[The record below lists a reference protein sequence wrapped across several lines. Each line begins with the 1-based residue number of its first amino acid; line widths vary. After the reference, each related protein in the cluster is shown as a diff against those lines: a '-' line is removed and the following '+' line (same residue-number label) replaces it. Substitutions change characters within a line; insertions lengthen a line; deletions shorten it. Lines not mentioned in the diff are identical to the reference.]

1 MAGLALT
8 VLLALLWLAFV
19 ALGYWHGG
27 WRQVVL
33 LAGMLLSYAVA
44 SEWAAPN
51 GHDLATQFHWSLPR
65 ATTGVGLLYLLGGTL
80 VLGFLGSFA
89 LERPCPFTVRER
101 QCGAAMGVL
110 NGGLLLALV
119 LRTLRSYAYVS
130 GGGATLRTS
139 ALSRFLIESIGY
151 VLLVA
156 LVLGLVAVVVG
167 LSLVRRRAPDALL
180 FEPVPAEAV
189 APPQQAE
196 RQPVSAPAPVPLPAL
211 PRPPT
216 PAPVYA
222 AEPIIDWPSAPPPGT
237 PVESSGTA
245 KPVAAQPSPD
255 KQPEAATEPE
265 KQAPTPALPSSPIV
279 PRRVEPPMRYPV
291 AELVAAAA
299 VPVRAAPQTPPVVDA
314 AAAKASEAASPPTPV
329 LAAAPTLPPT
339 VPPPVVRPTTP
350 PPGALHPAFV
360 PPTVA
365 RPPLPPPPGPAAP
378 TPAPVPEPESAPPIV
393 RELDVATRDLPPIAP
408 EVDAAPQDVPPP
420 VVREIDVTTQDVP
433 LAALAN
439 AIPAQAP
446 ADTAPHIVDETINA
460 PAPVFGPAVPATPNA
475 VTETTP
481 IPTIVPPPVPP
492 LPARRAP
499 SLPESPPRPAS
510 QGEPAKARAGF
521 ARVAVARQAGQHPD
535 PSSVP
540 QPPTSPAP
548 LQPPLPTGPRVHACP
563 TCGYPVRDHA
573 RFCPNC
579 GTRQRP

>member
-51 GHDLATQFHWSLPR
+51 GHDLAAQFHWSLPR

-89 LERPCPFTVRER
+89 LERPYPFTMRER

-130 GGGATLRTS
+130 GGGETLRAS

-167 LSLVRRRAPDALL
+167 LSLTQRRRTSDVLL
-180 FEPVPAEAV
+180 SEPLPEEAI

-196 RQPVSAPAPVPLPAL
+196 RQLVSVPAPAPSPTL

-216 PAPVYA
+216 PVPVYA

-237 PVESSGTA
+237 PVESSGADKPATA
-245 KPVAAQPSPD
+245 RPAPE
-255 KQPEAATEPE
+255 KQPEVTPE
-265 KQAPTPALPSSPIV
+265 KHAPVPALPSSLTV

-291 AELVAAAA
+291 AALVAAAV
-299 VPVRAAPQTPPVVDA
+299 VPVPAATPTPPPVDVP
-314 AAAKASEAASPPTPV
+314 AAKASEAASPPTPV
-329 LAAAPTLPPT
+329 LAAAPTLPPA
-339 VPPPVVRPTTP
+339 VSSPIVRPTTP

-365 RPPLPPPPGPAAP
+365 RPPLSPPPVPPAS

-393 RELDVATRDLPPIAP
+393 RELDVATHDALPIVP
-408 EVDAAPQDVPPP
+408 EIDVTSQDVPPP

-433 LAALAN
+433 LAALTN
-439 AIPAQAP
+439 AVPAQAP
-446 ADTAPHIVDETINA
+446 ADTAPPTADEAINA
-460 PAPVFGPAVPATPNA
+460 PAPVLGPAVPAMPNA

-481 IPTIVPPPVPP
+481 IPTIVPPPLPP

-499 SLPESPPRPAS
+499 SPAESPTRPAS
-510 QGEPAKARAGF
+510 QDEPTRARAGF

-535 PSSVP
+535 PSSAP

-579 GTRQRP
+579 GTHQRP

>member
-51 GHDLATQFHWSLPR
+51 GHDLAAQFHWSLPR

-89 LERPCPFTVRER
+89 LERPYPFTMRER
-101 QCGAAMGVL
+101 QCGAAMGAL

-130 GGGATLRTS
+130 GGGETLRAS

-167 LSLVRRRAPDALL
+167 LSLTQRRRTSDVLL
-180 FEPVPAEAV
+180 SEPLPEEAI

-196 RQPVSAPAPVPLPAL
+196 RQLVSVPAPAPSPTL

-216 PAPVYA
+216 PSPVYA

-237 PVESSGTA
+237 PVESSGADKPTTA
-245 KPVAAQPSPD
+245 RPA
-255 KQPEAATEPE
+255 PE
-265 KQAPTPALPSSPIV
+265 KQPDVTPEKHAPAPALPSLPIV
-279 PRRVEPPMRYPV
+279 PRRVEPPMRFPV
-291 AELVAAAA
+291 AALIAAAA
-299 VPVRAAPQTPPVVDA
+299 APVPAAT
-314 AAAKASEAASPPTPV
+314 
-329 LAAAPTLPPT
+329 PTLPPA
-339 VPPPVVRPTTP
+339 VPSPVVRPTTP

-365 RPPLPPPPGPAAP
+365 RPPLSPPPVPPAS
-378 TPAPVPEPESAPPIV
+378 TPVPVPEPESAPPIV
-393 RELDVATRDLPPIAP
+393 REP
-408 EVDAAPQDVPPP
+408 DAAPQDAPPP

-433 LAALAN
+433 LTVLKNALPL
-439 AIPAQAP
+439 PAQAP
-446 ADTAPHIVDETINA
+446 ADTTSPTVNEPISASPPIL
-460 PAPVFGPAVPATPNA
+460 GPAAPPPPNA
-475 VTETTP
+475 ISETTP
-481 IPTIVPPPVPP
+481 IPTIIPPPMPP
-492 LPARRAP
+492 LPARRPPAP
-499 SLPESPPRPAS
+499 AASPPRPAT
-510 QGEPAKARAGF
+510 QDEPTKARAGF
-521 ARVAVARQAGQHPD
+521 ARVAVARQAGQYPD
-535 PSSVP
+535 PSPAP
-540 QPPTSPAP
+540 QPPARPEP
-548 LQPPLPTGPRVHACP
+548 LQPPLPTGPRVHTCP